1 MEVQEPQSTSKPLN
15 FERSFTQ
22 FSPETVEQTGTS
34 KARHLLGEAVKSMDE
49 AQLETMVAQCEYLI
63 DCWLDD
69 YERKVFNGKT
79 LSEMV
84 K

>member
-1 MEVQEPQSTSKPLN
+1 METQEPQSTSKPLN

-22 FSPETVEQTGTS
+22 FSPETVEQTKTS
-34 KARHLLGEAVKSMDE
+34 KVRQLLGESSKDMDE

-69 YERKVFNGKT
+69 YERNIFSGKT